1 MTENPRQERRIEA
14 LVLCIVGFGFALS
27 VAAVNALFFPGE
39 SFWDN
44 LQPGVG
50 FALGLVLAYPI
61 LKWRAR
67 RKR

>member
-1 MTENPRQERRIEA
+1 MAESPRQERRIEV
-14 LVLCIVGFGFALS
+14 LVLCLVALVFSLS
-27 VAAVNALFFPGE
+27 VAAVNAVFFPGE

-61 LKWRAR
+61 LKWRDR